1 MNRLT
6 TYIFIVYY
14 NSNNRKDLSRLVL
27 PRHLYYPLLAAL
39 LSLLISLPAHSETS
53 ITGYASIVAGKVIDG
68 DAFLADYPKTGIYDQ
83 DISFSPDTSFGIQFS
98 NEINDEAAL
107 TIQLTMNGASEYK
120 PDINWAYLNYRVN
133 SELSVQLGR
142 KLLPLYYYSDFFD
155 VGFAYYWIRPPVDNY
170 TWQITNYNGINLL
183 YETNL
188 QDWDISVNVYTGRED
203 SEDNELLGFFN
214 NSETSETWKNMLGL
228 VTEASLPWAELRI
241 SILKSQL
248 DRIINDIS
256 VISDTDQI
264 FKGVSLN
271 FYPGNF
277 TILSEYNHYRRD
289 DNNIDVVTHMISL
302 GYTYKEYT
310 PHITHSS
317 FKQDINS
324 NGGDE
329 NHATTSYGLRWY
341 LNSKTALKAQYD
353 IVDDKGLIIPTLGD
367 SKSVSFGIDVIF

>member
-1 MNRLT
+1 M
-6 TYIFIVYY
+6 
-14 NSNNRKDLSRLVL
+14 
-27 PRHLYYPLLAAL
+27 PRQIYYPLLAAFV
-39 LSLLISLPAHSETS
+39 SFLISMPAHSETS
-53 ITGYASIVAGKVIDG
+53 ITGYASIVAGKVLDG

-83 DISFSPDTSFGIQFS
+83 DISYSPDTSFGLQFS
-98 NEINDEAAL
+98 NEINNETAF
-107 TIQLTMNGASEYK
+107 TIQLTANGASDYQ
-120 PDINWAYLNYRVN
+120 PDISWAYLNYRFN
-133 SELSVQLGR
+133 PELSVQIGR

-203 SEDNELLGFFN
+203 SEDNELLSFFHN
-214 NSETSETWKNMLGL
+214 AKTSETWKNMLGL
-228 VTEASLPWAELRI
+228 VTEASLSWVELRI

-248 DRIINDIS
+248 DRIINDVP

-271 FYPGNF
+271 LYPGNF
-277 TILSEYNHYRRD
+277 TILSEYNHYQRD
-289 DNNIDVVTHMISL
+289 DNDIDIATHMISL
-302 GYTYKEYT
+302 GYTYKKYT

-329 NHATTSYGLRWY
+329 NHTTTSYGLRWY
-341 LNSKTALKAQYD
+341 LNSKTALKVQYD
-353 IVDDKGLIIPTLGD
+353 VVDDKGLIIPTLGD